1 MKSIRVLFLLLAV
14 GLLFNTLV
22 QGQAWPA
29 PTVAV
34 KCVVD
39 GSSIQPTSFMF
50 DVLIK
55 RTGTQEYDYVKGQYA
70 FSYNTA
76 IRPGGNGGTWTLQIM
91 ASDLPSPKRCV
102 ITSTSTSTNGVFVL
116 WGPPDNTDEYLV
128 SSTTDVLVARVKA
141 TLSVPFEIQPLN
153 LVWRTALPNP
163 FTKLYYN
170 DHASKTVIGVPAG
183 NLSYEMIGGNIP
195 LPVELKSLTAAGQGR
210 DVELNWTTKTE
221 VNTSKFLVERASSST
236 TPIWVNVGEVAASG
250 NSNSEKQYSFVDKK
264 LQSGKYSYRL
274 KIVDADG
281 SYRYSDIVEAE
292 VSLPKEYAISQNYPN
307 PFNPSTRID
316 YQLPFDSKV
325 TIELYGITGEK
336 VATILNNEQAA
347 GYYTADINAGQ
358 LNLAS
363 GVYIYRM
370 NANNQSGQ
378 SFVQVKKLM
387 LTK

>member
-1 MKSIRVLFLLLAV
+1 MKSIQVLFLFLAL
-14 GLLFNTLV
+14 GLLYNTQV

-39 GSSIQPTSFMF
+39 GASNTGSSFMF
-50 DVLIK
+50 DVYIK

-76 IRPGGNGGTWTLQIM
+76 IRPGGNGGSWTLQIM
-91 ASDLPSPKRCV
+91 ASDLPAPKRCV
-102 ITSTSTSTNGVFVL
+102 ISTTSTSTNGVFIL

-141 TLSVPFEIQPLN
+141 TLSVPFEVQPLN

-170 DHASKTVIGVPAG
+170 DHASKTVIGVPSG
-183 NLSYEMIGGNIP
+183 NLSYEMQGGELP
-195 LPVELKSLTAAGQGR
+195 LPVELKSFTAVGQGR
-210 DVELNWTTKTE
+210 EVNLSWTTKTE
-221 VNTSKFLVERASSST
+221 VNTSLFQVERASSST
-236 TPIWVNVGEVAASG
+236 TPIWVKVGEVTASG
-250 NSNSEKQYSFVDKK
+250 NSSLEKEYSFVDKK

-281 SYRYSDIVEAE
+281 SFRYSDAVEAE

-325 TIELYGITGEK
+325 MLELYAITGEK
-336 VATILNNEQAA
+336 AATIMNTEQSA
-347 GYYTADINAGQ
+347 GYYTAEINAGQ

-370 NANNQSGQ
+370 TANNQSGQ
-378 SFVQVKKLM
+378 NFVQVKKLM